1 MIVLMYTFS
10 YSFIMFCLARIV
22 VYNSRNKTN
31 ELFDVFTLG
40 IMPSAFLGVK
50 LTNGLDGLDRLT
62 TVNKYMCR
70 TYGSEIK
77 RQKEQ

>member
-1 MIVLMYTFS
+1 M
-10 YSFIMFCLARIV
+10 

-50 LTNGLDGLDRLT
+50 LTNGLDRLT

-70 TYGSEIK
+70 TDGSEIK
-77 RQKEQ
+77 RQNENRQKEK